1 MERAQSYN
9 VDLKGFKSLPRIIS
23 VEPREDFFLSLLF
36 NNGAYR
42 LVDLKKLFEK
52 VFKVKQDHFAYPII
66 KDPSLF
72 EQVEVDGHSIC
83 WKTVTLKKKNFSGE
97 DIEIAFD
104 LDPVVLYSNSVTDES
119 KSLNIGS
126 MVRRERKKA
135 GLTQEQLADRIGTNK
150 QYISRL
156 ENDKSDL
163 EIQTAIASAKTMGL
177 SIAGV
182 DMLQSKR
189 GPLVLEVNASPG
201 LEGIEKTTKVNVAQ
215 KIIKHLEK
223 IT

>member
-1 MERAQSYN
+1 MERAQSHN
-9 VDLKGFKSLPRIIS
+9 VDLKGFKSIPRIIS

-66 KDPSLF
+66 KDASLF
-72 EQVEVDGHSIC
+72 EEVEVDGHSIC
-83 WKTVTLKKKNFSGE
+83 WKNVTLKKKNFSGE
-97 DIEIAFD
+97 EVEIAFD
-104 LDPVVLYSNSVTDES
+104 LDPIVLYSNSLPDKS

-135 GLTQEQLADRIGTNK
+135 GLTQEQLAERIGTNK

-163 EIQTAIASAKTMGL
+163 EIQTLRKVVEGGL
-177 SIAGV
+177 G
-182 DMLQSKR
+182 KK
-189 GPLVLEVNASPG
+189 LE
-201 LEGIEKTTKVNVAQ
+201 
-215 KIIKHLEK
+215 
-223 IT
+223 ITVR